1 MSETN
6 SIKGR
11 HIVLPVKG
19 MSCASCAARIE
30 KKVGEVDGVDQ
41 AGVNFGAE
49 SVTVDFDPDRTS
61 PESIIQTIKKI
72 GFSVPTVKRTFPVE
86 AMTCA
91 SCVSRV
97 EKKLRSLEGVT
108 DAQVNLANERA
119 TVEYLESRLGMKDF
133 QDALEQIGYHVPQ
146 EEIENLSNRDL
157 EEERHRQETRLLTL
171 KLVFSGFAGALIMA
185 GGMRDTLGFL
195 PAWEP
200 ATYHFLFFLLA
211 TPVQFWGGWQFYRG
225 AWTGLKHGYADMNTL
240 IAVGTSVAYA
250 YSVFATFFPS
260 ALKTFGSEVLVYYDT
275 SAMIITLVLMG
286 RLLEA
291 RAKGRASDAIK
302 KLIGLQPKTARV
314 EREGRELDIPV
325 EQVVQDDILL
335 VRPGEKIPVDGVLV
349 EWPTT
354 IDESMI
360 TGESIPVEKQVGDPV
375 IGASINK
382 TGYFKMKATRL
393 GKDSVLAHI
402 IKMVE
407 EAQGSKAPAQR
418 LADQV
423 AGIFVPTVIGLAS
436 LAFIVW
442 WVWGSSLAVLPTDP
456 FLFAMMIFIS
466 VMIIACPCALG
477 LATPTAIM
485 VGTGRGAELGVLI
498 KGGEI
503 LEQAQKIDTV
513 VFDKTGT
520 LTLGQPEVTDIFI
533 PPEQDMNDIEL
544 LSLAASLEKGSEH
557 PLGEAVVAAAAK
569 RDILLAPMEDFR
581 ALPGFGVQARVDG
594 HDVVL
599 GNRKLMEEAGLDL
612 SGVENELEEWTREGK
627 TPMLVQVDGRL
638 GGVMAAA
645 DQIKPHAIEAVARLK
660 QKGMKVVMITGDHA
674 LTARAVAD
682 VLGIDEV
689 LAEVLPGDKA
699 NEVKQL
705 MEQGRFVAMVGD
717 GINDAP
723 ALAQAH
729 IGIAMG
735 SGTDIAMETSDIT
748 LMSQNLNA
756 VVDAIELSRSTLRK
770 IKQNLFWA
778 FFYNILGIPIAA
790 GLLYP
795 TYGILLKPLF
805 AAAAM
810 SFSSVSVVSNS
821 LLLKRFKPTRESARS

>member
-6 SIKGR
+6 TIKGQ
-11 HIVLPVKG
+11 HILLPVKG
-19 MSCASCAARIE
+19 MSCASCASRIE
-30 KKVGEVDGVDQ
+30 KKVGGLEGVDQ
-41 AGVNFGAE
+41 ASVNFGSE
-49 SVTVDFDPDRTS
+49 SITVDFDPDRTS
-61 PESIIQTIKKI
+61 SEQIIQAIEKI
-72 GFSVPTVKRTFPVE
+72 GFNVPTVKRTFPVE
-86 AMTCA
+86 GMTCA

-97 EKKLRSLEGVT
+97 EKKLRGLDGVT

-119 TVEYLESRLGMKDF
+119 TVEYLESSLGMKDF
-133 QDALEQIGYHVPQ
+133 QDALEQIGYHMPQ
-146 EEIENLSNRDL
+146 GEIEDLSNRDL
-157 EEERHRQETRLLTL
+157 EEERHRQETRQLTL
-171 KLVFSGFAGALIMA
+171 KLGFSGFAAVLIMA
-185 GGMRDTLGFL
+185 GGMRDTLGFF
-195 PAWEP
+195 PQWEP
-200 ATYHFLFFLLA
+200 GAYHFLFFLLA
-211 TPVQFWGGWQFYRG
+211 TPVQFWGGWQFYKG
-225 AWTGLKHGYADMNTL
+225 TWTGLRHGYADMNTL
-240 IAVGTSVAYA
+240 IAVGTTVAYA

-260 ALKTFGSEVLVYYDT
+260 TLKVFGPEVLVYYDT
-275 SAMIITLVLMG
+275 SAMIIALVLMG

-291 RAKGRASDAIK
+291 RAKGRASSAIK

-325 EQVVQDDILL
+325 EQVVHDDILL
-335 VRPGEKIPVDGVLV
+335 VRPGEKVPVDGILV

-360 TGESIPVEKQVGDPV
+360 TGESIPVEKQVGDLV

-382 TGYFKMKATRL
+382 TGYFKMRATHL

-402 IKMVE
+402 IKRVE
-407 EAQGSKAPAQR
+407 EAQGSKAPVQR
-418 LADQV
+418 LADRV
-423 AGIFVPTVIGLAS
+423 AGIFVPAVIGFAS
-436 LAFIVW
+436 LAFVVW
-442 WVWGSSLAVLPTDP
+442 WVWGDSFSALPTDP

-498 KGGEI
+498 KGGEV

-520 LTLGQPEVTDIFI
+520 LTLGQPEVTDLAI
-533 PPEQDMNDIEL
+533 PPDQDMNDIEL
-544 LSLAASLEKGSEH
+544 LSLAAALEKGSEH
-557 PLGEAVVAAAAK
+557 PLGEAVVAAAEK
-569 RDILLAPMEDFR
+569 RDIILPPMEDFKV
-581 ALPGFGVQARVDG
+581 LPGFGVQARVDG
-594 HDVVL
+594 HDVVI
-599 GNRKLMEEAGLDL
+599 GNRKLMEDAGLDL
-612 SGVENELEEWTREGK
+612 SSVETELEVWTREGK

-638 GGVMAAA
+638 GGMIAAS
-645 DQIKPHAIEAVARLK
+645 DQIKPHAKEAIARLK
-660 QKGMKVVMITGDHA
+660 QKGMKVIMITGDHA

-699 NEVKQL
+699 NEVKRL
-705 MEQGRFVAMVGD
+705 MEQGHFVAMVGD

-723 ALAQAH
+723 ALAEAH

-748 LMSQNLNA
+748 LMSRNLNA
-756 VVDAIELSRSTLRK
+756 VADAIELSRSTLKK

-790 GLLYP
+790 GVLYP
-795 TYGILLKPLF
+795 AYGVLLKPLF

-821 LLLKRFKPTRESARS
+821 LLLKRFQPSRSEVK

>member
-6 SIKGR
+6 TIKGR

-19 MSCASCAARIE
+19 MSCASCATRIE
-30 KKVGEVDGVDQ
+30 KKVGELDGVDQ
-41 AGVNFGAE
+41 AGVNFGSE
-49 SVTVDFDPDRTS
+49 SITVDFDPHRTS
-61 PESIIQTIKKI
+61 PESIKQTIEEI
-72 GFSVPTVKRTFPVE
+72 GFSVPAVKRTFPVE
-86 AMTCA
+86 GMTCA

-97 EKKLRSLEGVT
+97 EKKLRSLEGVM
-108 DAQVNLANERA
+108 DAQVNLASERA
-119 TVEYLESRLGMKDF
+119 TVEFLESRLGMKDF

-146 EEIENLSNRDL
+146 EEIEDLSNRDL

-171 KLVFSGFAGALIMA
+171 KLVFSAFAGALIMA
-185 GGMRDTLGFL
+185 GSMRETLEFL
-195 PAWEP
+195 PVWEQ

-211 TPVQFWGGWQFYRG
+211 TPVQFWGGWQFYKG
-225 AWTGLKHGYADMNTL
+225 TWTGLKHGYADMNTL
-240 IAVGTSVAYA
+240 IAVGTSVAYG

-260 ALKTFGSEVLVYYDT
+260 VLKTFGPEVLVYYDT
-275 SAMIITLVLMG
+275 SAMIITLVLVG

-302 KLIGLQPKTARV
+302 KLIGLQPKTARI
-314 EREGRELDIPV
+314 ERDGKEFDIPV
-325 EQVVQDDILL
+325 GQVVEGDIIL
-335 VRPGEKIPVDGVLV
+335 VRPGEKIPVDGILM
-349 EWPTT
+349 EGPTT

-360 TGESIPVEKQVGDPV
+360 TGESLPVDKQIGDPV

-382 TGYFKMKATRL
+382 TGYFKMRATRL

-407 EAQGSKAPAQR
+407 EAQGSKAPVQR

-423 AGIFVPTVIGLAS
+423 AGIFVPAVIGIAS

-442 WVWGSSLAVLPTDP
+442 WVWGGSLAVLPTDP

-503 LEQAQKIDTV
+503 LEQVHKIDTV

-520 LTLGQPEVTDIFI
+520 LTLGQPEVTDIFTSQMD
-533 PPEQDMNDIEL
+533 EADL

-557 PLGEAVVAAAAK
+557 PLGEAVVAEAENRGIALRPFQGFK
-569 RDILLAPMEDFR
+569 
-581 ALPGFGVQARVDG
+581 ALPGFGVQASVEG

-612 SGVENELEEWTREGK
+612 SAVESELGVWTREGK
-627 TPMLVQVDGRL
+627 TPILVQVDGRL
-638 GGVMAAA
+638 AGAIAAA
-645 DQIKPHAIEAVARLK
+645 DQIKPHALEAVVRLK

-699 NEVKQL
+699 GEVKQL

-735 SGTDIAMETSDIT
+735 SGTDVAMETSDIT
-748 LMSQNLNA
+748 LMSHNLNA

-790 GLLYP
+790 GVLYP
-795 TYGILLKPLF
+795 AYGILLKPLF

-821 LLLKRFKPTRESARS
+821 LLLKRFRPSR

>member
-6 SIKGR
+6 TIKSR
-11 HIVLPVKG
+11 HITLPVKG
-19 MSCASCAARIE
+19 MSCASCATRIE
-30 KKVGEVDGVDQ
+30 KKVGELEGVDQ
-41 AGVNFGAE
+41 AGVNFGSE
-49 SVTVDFDPDRTS
+49 SITVDFDSDRVS
-61 PESIIQTIKKI
+61 PESIIQTIEKI
-72 GFSVPTVKRTFPVE
+72 GFSVPTMKKIFPVE
-86 AMTCA
+86 GMTCA

-97 EKKLRSLEGVT
+97 EKKLRSLQGVT
-108 DAQVNLANERA
+108 DAQVNLASERA
-119 TVEYLESRLGMKDF
+119 TVEYFESRLEMNDF
-133 QDALEQIGYHVPQ
+133 RDALEQIGYHVPQ
-146 EEIENLSNRDL
+146 GEIENLSNRDL
-157 EEERHRQETRLLTL
+157 EEERHRQETRQLAL
-171 KLVFSGFAGALIMA
+171 KLVFSGIAAVFIMA
-185 GGMRDTLGFL
+185 GSMRDTLGFL
-195 PAWEP
+195 PEWEP

-225 AWTGLKHGYADMNTL
+225 TWAGLRHRYADMNTL
-240 IAVGTSVAYA
+240 IAVGTTVAYA
-250 YSVFATFFPS
+250 YSVFATFLPS
-260 ALKTFGSEVLVYYDT
+260 ALKTFGPEVLVYYDT
-275 SAMIITLVLMG
+275 SAMIIALVLMG

-325 EQVVQDDILL
+325 DQVVQDDILL
-335 VRPGEKIPVDGVLV
+335 VRPGEKVPVDGVLV

-354 IDESMI
+354 IDESVI
-360 TGESIPVEKQVGDPV
+360 TGESMPVEKQVGDPI

-382 TGYFKMKATRL
+382 TGYFKMRATRL

-407 EAQGSKAPAQR
+407 EAQGSKAPVQR

-423 AGIFVPTVIGLAS
+423 AGIFVPVVIGFAS

-442 WVWGSSLAVLPTDP
+442 WVWGNSLAVLPTDP

-503 LEQAQKIDTV
+503 LEQVQRIDTV

-520 LTLGQPEVTDIFI
+520 LTLGQPEVTDIAI
-533 PPEQDMNDIEL
+533 PPDQDMNDIEL
-544 LSLAASLEKGSEH
+544 LALAASLEKGSEH
-557 PLGEAVVAAAAK
+557 PLGEAIVAAANK
-569 RDILLAPMEDFR
+569 RDIVLPPMQDFR
-581 ALPGFGVQARVDG
+581 VLPGFGAQARVDG
-594 HDVVL
+594 HDVVI
-599 GNRKLMEEAGLDL
+599 GNRKLMEEEGLDF
-612 SGVENELEEWTREGK
+612 SSVETELEVWTREGK

-638 GGVMAAA
+638 GGVIAAA
-645 DQIKPHAIEAVARLK
+645 DQIKPHAKEAVARLK

-682 VLGIDEV
+682 ALGIDEV

-735 SGTDIAMETSDIT
+735 SGTDVAMETSDIT
-748 LMSQNLNA
+748 LMSRNLNA

-790 GLLYP
+790 GVLYP
-795 TYGILLKPLF
+795 AYGILLKPLF
-805 AAAAM
+805 AAVAM

-821 LLLKRFKPTRESARS
+821 LLLKRFKPSRETVR

>member
-1 MSETN
+1 
-6 SIKGR
+6 
-11 HIVLPVKG
+11 
-19 MSCASCAARIE
+19 
-30 KKVGEVDGVDQ
+30 
-41 AGVNFGAE
+41 
-49 SVTVDFDPDRTS
+49 
-61 PESIIQTIKKI
+61 
-72 GFSVPTVKRTFPVE
+72 
-86 AMTCA
+86 
-91 SCVSRV
+91 
-97 EKKLRSLEGVT
+97 
-108 DAQVNLANERA
+108 
-119 TVEYLESRLGMKDF
+119 
-133 QDALEQIGYHVPQ
+133 
-146 EEIENLSNRDL
+146 
-157 EEERHRQETRLLTL
+157 
-171 KLVFSGFAGALIMA
+171 
-185 GGMRDTLGFL
+185 
-195 PAWEP
+195 
-200 ATYHFLFFLLA
+200 
-211 TPVQFWGGWQFYRG
+211 
-225 AWTGLKHGYADMNTL
+225 
-240 IAVGTSVAYA
+240 
-250 YSVFATFFPS
+250 
-260 ALKTFGSEVLVYYDT
+260 
-275 SAMIITLVLMG
+275 MG

-314 EREGRELDIPV
+314 ERDGKELDIPV
-325 EQVVQDDILL
+325 EQVIQGDIVL
-335 VRPGEKIPVDGVLV
+335 VRPGEKIPVDGILV
-349 EWPTT
+349 EGPTT

-360 TGESIPVEKQVGDPV
+360 TGESIPVEKQIGDPV

-402 IKMVE
+402 IQMVE
-407 EAQGSKAPAQR
+407 EAQGSKAPVQR

-423 AGIFVPTVIGLAS
+423 AAVFVPTVIALAS
-436 LAFIVW
+436 LAFVVW
-442 WVWGSSLAVLPTDP
+442 WIWGASLTVLPTDS

-485 VGTGRGAELGVLI
+485 VGTGRAAELGILI

-503 LEQAQKIDTV
+503 LEQAQRIDTV

-520 LTLGQPEVTDIFI
+520 LTLGQPEVTDIFV
-533 PPEQDMNDIEL
+533 PPDQNMSEIEL
-544 LSLAASLEKGSEH
+544 LKLAGSLEKGSEH
-557 PLGEAVVAAAAK
+557 PLGEAVVAAAK
-569 RDILLAPMEDFR
+569 QRDIVLPSMQDFKV
-581 ALPGFGVQARVDG
+581 LPGFGVQARVAD
-594 HDVVL
+594 HDVVI

-612 SGVENELEEWTREGK
+612 SSVENELEEWTREGK

-638 GGVMAAA
+638 GGAMAAA
-645 DQIKPHAIEAVARLK
+645 DRIKPHAREAVARLK
-660 QKGMKVVMITGDHA
+660 QKGMKVIMITGDHA
-674 LTARAVAD
+674 RTARTVAD
-682 VLGIDEV
+682 ALGIDEV

-699 NEVKQL
+699 NQVKQL
-705 MEQGRFVAMVGD
+705 MAQGRFVAMVGD

-748 LMSQNLNA
+748 LMSQNLNT

-790 GLLYP
+790 GVLYP
-795 TYGILLKPLF
+795 AYGLLLKPLF

-821 LLLKRFKPTRESARS
+821 LLLKRFKPSRGSAR